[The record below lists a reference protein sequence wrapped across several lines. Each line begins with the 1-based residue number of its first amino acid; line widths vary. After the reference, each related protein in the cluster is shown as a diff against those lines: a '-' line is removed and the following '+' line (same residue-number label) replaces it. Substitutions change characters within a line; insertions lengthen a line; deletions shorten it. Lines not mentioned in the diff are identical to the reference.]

1 MLQAALF
8 VESLAKIEI
17 DLKHTASPMCVCVC
31 VCVVVHVDL
40 SDLSD
45 LITITGALTLH
56 STLQYCLVLYYV

>member
-31 VCVVVHVDL
+31 VCVCGSSRGPV
-40 SDLSD
+40 
-45 LITITGALTLH
+45 
-56 STLQYCLVLYYV
+56 